1 MIEIPLPLTPFKRK
15 AWKPLTSE
23 GDSLP
28 AASKFSGKPWLA
40 KDEPYPEC
48 QNCGKPMQLFL
59 QLNLEDL
66 PGALLGQ
73 VGEGLLQMFYCTG
86 SEPNCETDCE
96 AFFPF
101 AKSTLL
107 RLIQPAGEPQ
117 EIDEAWLVNHF
128 PAKTIIG
135 WQEQDDYPNLEEGAE
150 LGVELSDDEMEALE
164 EEYPLSGDKLGGW
177 PHWIQ
182 GIEYPDCPV
191 CGETMVLV
199 FQLDS
204 EDNLPFMFGDVGCG
218 HITQCK
224 THKEQ
229 VAFGWACG

>member
-1 MIEIPLPLTPFKRK
+1 MNEIPPSLIPYKRK
-15 AWKPLTSE
+15 AWKPLTAE
-23 GDSLP
+23 GDSLRTS
-28 AASKFSGKPWLA
+28 SKFSGTPWLA
-40 KDEPYPEC
+40 KGEPYPEC

-59 QLNLEDL
+59 QLNLKDL
-66 PGALLGQ
+66 PGPLLGQ
-73 VGEGLLQMFYCTG
+73 FGEGLLQMFYCIG
-86 SEPNCETDCE
+86 PDSNCEANCQ

-107 RLIQPAGEPQ
+107 RVIEPAGEAE
-117 EIDEAWLVNHF
+117 EIDEALLADHF
-128 PAKTIIG
+128 PAKTITG
-135 WQEQDDYPNLEEGAE
+135 WQEHDDYPNWEECRELGLELTDAE
-150 LGVELSDDEMEALE
+150 LGAVEEDF
-164 EEYPLSGDKLGGW
+164 PVSGDKLGGW

-182 GIEYPDCPV
+182 AVEYPDCPV
-191 CGETMVLV
+191 CGETMGLV

-204 EDNLPFMFGDVGCG
+204 EDNLPYMFGDVGCG